1 MYKIIMF
8 LIATASIY
16 KVSFHTHLN
25 LILKLSIIYL
35 IVLAMRLFV
44 LH

>member
-1 MYKIIMF
+1 MVKIIMF
-8 LIATASIY
+8 LISATIIY
-16 KVSFHTHLN
+16 KVSYYKHFN
-25 LILKLSIIYL
+25 LIFKLGIICL